1 MNQINI
7 NQFNTIDGII
17 VAAVGGAIAGLVIWI
32 AELIRQW
39 FRKKRHTNRIEKW
52 LEKNSNLPKSL
63 EWRSTRTIA
72 SHNNLTEDRIR
83 FICSHSN
90 KIQLNTA
97 DGNNSDGLWKFKQ
110 S

>member
-32 AELIRQW
+32 VELIRQCIL
-39 FRKKRHTNRIEKW
+39 KKCHTNRIEKW
-52 LEKNSNLPKSL
+52 LKKNSNLPKPL

-97 DGNNSDGLWKFKQ
+97 DGNNSDELWKFKLL
-110 S
+110 

>member
-32 AELIRQW
+32 AELIRQC
-39 FRKKRHTNRIEKW
+39 FLKKRHTNRIEKW
-52 LEKNSNLPKSL
+52 LEKNSNLSIPL
-63 EWRSTRTIA
+63 EWRSTRAIA

-97 DGNNSDGLWKFKQ
+97 DGNNSDELWKFIQ